1 SKLLV
6 VARLSERLIP
16 TGPTEI
22 AVDSVGA
29 GNGEVVIVT
38 CGSSARGAVAQSGS
52 VVDAAI
58 VGIVDT
64 VEIAAAEA
72 AGLEIVDLR
81 TADLRIEIHDVAAV
95 VYLLR
100 KVVWW
105 VPGFTVEG

>member
-1 SKLLV
+1 MYLGRVIGTVVSTSKNASLIGSKLLV
-6 VARLSERLIP
+6 VARLSEQLIP
-16 TGPTEI
+16 TGLTEI

-72 AGLEIVDLR
+72 AG
-81 TADLRIEIHDVAAV
+81 
-95 VYLLR
+95 
-100 KVVWW
+100 
-105 VPGFTVEG
+105 